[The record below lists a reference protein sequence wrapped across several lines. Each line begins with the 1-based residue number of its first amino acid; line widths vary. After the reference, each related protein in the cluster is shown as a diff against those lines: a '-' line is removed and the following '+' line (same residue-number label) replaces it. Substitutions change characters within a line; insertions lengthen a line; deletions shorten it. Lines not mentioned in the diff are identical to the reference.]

1 MVDTVGFV
9 PLPKSSADDTNTEPP
24 VLVLDSF
31 APRTIV
37 DFGDVSGK
45 FLLVFFTDMLRCDQP
60 ICLIL
65 TAVPKNTRII
75 FAKLRENKL
84 ISQFFNLIII

>member
-9 PLPKSSADDTNTEPP
+9 PLPKSSADDTSTEPP

-45 FLLVFFTDMLRCDQP
+45 FLLVFTD
-60 ICLIL
+60 ICSEG
-65 TAVPKNTRII
+65 V
-75 FAKLRENKL
+75 
-84 ISQFFNLIII
+84 ISQYV